1 MLLYIMTGST
11 VALVVLSFIAYAVAT
26 SVTTARR
33 GPLVDITGGSD
44 D

>member
-1 MLLYIMTGST
+1 MLFYIMTVSI

-26 SVTTARR
+26 SVITARR
-33 GPLVDITGGSD
+33 GPLVDITEGSD